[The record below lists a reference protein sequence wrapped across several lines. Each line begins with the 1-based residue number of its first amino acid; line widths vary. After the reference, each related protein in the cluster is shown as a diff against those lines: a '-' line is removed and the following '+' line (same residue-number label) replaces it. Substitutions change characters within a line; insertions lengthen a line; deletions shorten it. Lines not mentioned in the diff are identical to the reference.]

1 MLFCGVP
8 CSSDCLPCSLQADL
22 LGTVKENKFDELA
35 RIDLHQAWEQQADA
49 AMLRQLV
56 HGVQHGFKRNRNQGD
71 DDDDEVCTMACG

>member
-1 MLFCGVP
+1 ML
-8 CSSDCLPCSLQADL
+8 LLQADL

-56 HGVQHGFKRNRNQGD
+56 HGVQHGFKRSRNQGD
-71 DDDDEVCTMACG
+71 DDDDVSVGNSFMTEMYAD